1 MAWGVRGRIQEIKKS
16 LAPRRFQNVS
26 KPSLH
31 YGKKKKNTNIIIMW
45 DVFEAD
51 PVRIRL
57 DLFFMVVT
65 SCKMDQ

>member
-31 YGKKKKNTNIIIMW
+31 YGKKTKKKIHKKVVREEVYSDWVSNPDIIGHFI
-45 DVFEAD
+45 
-51 PVRIRL
+51 
-57 DLFFMVVT
+57 
-65 SCKMDQ
+65 K